1 MKYLNLGL
9 MAHVDAGKTTLTEQM
24 LLHAGAIRKAGS
36 VDDGTAHTDFLE
48 VERRRGISVR
58 AAVTSFSYGNRAFN
72 LIDTPGHV
80 DFSGEVERVFPAL
93 DGAVVV
99 LSAVEGVQ
107 AYTEQ
112 IFRALAAA
120 RLPALFFINKI
131 DRAGADAAQV
141 ILEIRRRLTD
151 HICVLNHPDDAG
163 GICRAPLSEAVAE
176 LDEAFLD
183 AYLEGNATEELAQE
197 VLAGLS
203 KKGAAYPV
211 LCGSALHDVGV
222 AELLDACAAYLPS
235 AGGQEQSAPSGVVFK
250 VEHHPS
256 IGKIAYIRL
265 FDGVLKNRDA
275 VQLKG
280 KKDPQKIVQIRKFS
294 GEKYQDA
301 GLLCAGDIG
310 GVCGLSSAQAGD
322 VIGQADIPRL
332 RWSVPL
338 MRVQV
343 HPLEDGAYQKLFD
356 ALSILNEE
364 DPLLDFYASAGGALS
379 VSITG
384 VIQTEVL
391 QSMLE
396 SRFGISVQFGKPDVI
411 YKETLVS
418 SGTGRDRYTMPKP
431 CWADLTFSM
440 EPLPRGSGIE
450 YSSVVPPKKLPYRY
464 QRHVEVSVPRALQQ
478 GVYGFAVTDVKITL
492 VDGEYHPQH
501 THPLDFFVCTPMAV
515 ANGLHTVGTKLLE
528 PMLAFS
534 VSAPEGDSG
543 KIIGEI
549 VNMRGSFDNPE
560 IKNGRFLISGRVPV
574 ATSMEFPV
582 RLSAMTGGEGV
593 LSTRFDGYQDA
604 PSDVKASVPLRG
616 VDPLD
621 RSKFIL
627 WARGALGQFEVFD

>member
-24 LLHAGAIRKAGS
+24 LLHTGAIRKAGS

-58 AAVTSFSYGNRAFN
+58 AAVTSFSYANQTVN

-93 DGAVVV
+93 DGAVVI

-120 RLPALFFINKI
+120 GLPALFFINKI
-131 DRAGADAAQV
+131 DRAGADVARAV
-141 ILEIRRRLTD
+141 AEIRRRLTEQVC
-151 HICVLNHPDDAG
+151 IVNGPDGAG
-163 GICRAPLSEAVAE
+163 GICQAPLLEAVAE
-176 LDEAFLD
+176 LDERFLE
-183 AYLEGNATEELAQE
+183 AYLEGAATEELARNT
-197 VLAGLS
+197 LAALA
-203 KKGAAYPV
+203 KRGAAYPV
-211 LCGSALHDVGV
+211 LCGSALHGLGV
-222 AELLDACAAYLPS
+222 AQLLEACAAYLPAAES
-235 AGGQEQSAPSGVVFK
+235 RGQGDPSGVVFK
-250 VEHHPS
+250 VEHDAS
-256 IGKIAYIRL
+256 IGKIAYVRL
-265 FDGVLKNRDA
+265 FEGTLKNRDT
-275 VQLKG
+275 VLLKG
-280 KKDPQKIVQIRKFS
+280 KKEPQKIVQIRKFS

-301 GLLCAGDIG
+301 GVLYGGDIG
-310 GVCGLSSAQAGD
+310 GVCGLPSVQAGD
-322 VIGQADIPRL
+322 VIGCAELPRL

-338 MRVQV
+338 MRVRV
-343 HPLEDGAYQKLFD
+343 YPMEDGGHQKLAS

-364 DPLLDFYASAGGALS
+364 DPLLDFYAAEGGALM

-384 VIQTEVL
+384 TIQAEVL
-391 QSMLE
+391 QSMLAD
-396 SRFGISVQFGKPDVI
+396 RFGILVQFGKPDVI

-418 SGTGRDRYTMPKP
+418 SGIGRDRYTMPKP

-440 EPLPRGSGIE
+440 EPLPRGSGIQ

-478 GVYGFAVTDVKITL
+478 GVFGYAVADVKITL

-501 THPLDFFVCTPMAV
+501 THPLDFFICTPMAI
-515 ANGLHTVGTKLLE
+515 ANGLHTIGTKLLE
-528 PMLAFS
+528 PVLAFS

-549 VNMRGSFDNPE
+549 VNMRGSFESPE
-560 IKNGRFLISGRVPV
+560 IKNGRFFISGRVPV
-574 ATSMEFPV
+574 ATSMDFPV
-582 RLSAMTGGEGV
+582 RLSAVTGGEGV
-593 LSTRFDGYQDA
+593 LSTWFDGYQDA
-604 PSDVKASVPLRG
+604 PPDVKSSVPLRG